1 MTRRTVA
8 VFGSSRTAHPSVEW
22 SAAEDVGRRL
32 AIAGVAVI
40 TGGYGGTMEAVS
52 KGASEEGG
60 HVVGVIAPRLF
71 PERTGANPYV
81 DESIEADDLLD
92 RIGELINRADG
103 VIALPGSIGTA
114 AELMIAWNHNYLRR
128 HTRQPTL
135 PTVAV
140 GSGWRTLVENMI
152 EAARAEP
159 GDIHIED
166 QPEQAVKWILRSL
179 WPTDL
184 NFAF

>member
-8 VFGSSRTAHPSVEW
+8 VFGSSRTPNRSADWSV
-22 SAAEDVGRRL
+22 AEYVGRRL
-32 AIAGVAVI
+32 ATAGVAVI

-52 KGASEEGG
+52 KGASDQGG
-60 HVVGVIAPRLF
+60 HVIGVIAPRLF

-81 DESIEADDLLD
+81 DELIEADDLLG

-114 AELMIAWNHNYLRR
+114 AELLIAWNHNYLRR
-128 HTRQPTL
+128 QNAEPIL

-140 GSGWRTLVENMI
+140 GPDWKTLLESMI
-152 EAARAEP
+152 EVGGAEP
-159 GDIHIED
+159 GDIHLED
-166 QPEQAVKWILRSL
+166 DPKEAIAWILQSL
-179 WPTDL
+179 
-184 NFAF
+184 